1 MRTLLVAVVLALGS
15 LSAAGCDS
23 LNPPVRTLV
32 LPTDGIA
39 APYDFEGISAALRT
53 RAVILEI
60 PTPAEGARAMPV
72 AAFVPTLRQ
81 QLTAQPEAEIVSVH
95 LVVATMN
102 SDMLQLDHVLAYAV
116 ETTGHATGN
125 CISLYDA
132 ATAASILGACFFSDR
147 SRP

>member
-1 MRTLLVAVVLALGS
+1 MRTLAVAAVLVLGS
-15 LSAAGCDS
+15 LSASGCDS

-60 PTPAEGARAMPV
+60 PTAAEAARAMPV

-81 QLTAQPEAEIVSVH
+81 RLAAQPEAEIVSIH
-95 LVVATMN
+95 LVVADMDN
-102 SDMLQLDHVLAYAV
+102 DMLQLDHLLAYAV
-116 ETTGHATGN
+116 ETTGHDTGN

-147 SRP
+147 SHP